1 MPLVNGQT
9 PREFNGDLFISTNVQ
24 FQSIWGRGGAA
35 GTMLSLSV
43 TDFKNKSLMIMTEML
58 LVVYKQ

>member
-1 MPLVNGQT
+1 MAKRQGNSMVIYLSQQMSNFRVFG
-9 PREFNGDLFISTNVQ
+9 G
-24 FQSIWGRGGAA
+24 GGAA